1 MGDVWMTNNGWQPSL
16 LFELRHLGFVRHS
29 TFMLRNFINPAVLR
43 FRALSH
49 LVAES

>member
-1 MGDVWMTNNGWQPSL
+1 MTNNGWQPAL

-29 TFMLRNFINPAVLR
+29 TFMLRNFIDPAVR
-43 FRALSH
+43 PFGAPSH